1 MSMDNN
7 KNNATTATEVAGK
20 SLKASATAA
29 NYITGIDYGG
39 VRQYFDDYAMGELKV
54 SADNKAFIDARKKPE
69 EKLSEEEW
77 IWVTGYKG
85 TYRDMKCKNDYQ
97 FEVGKKFDMPEDAVI
112 STCCSGFH
120 FCPKLKD
127 VFGYYAVGAG
137 HRFFEVSALVRAKE
151 HADCVAK
158 SIFDNHFLLPV
169 LCNNKLAA
177 KSIIFTR
184 ELTIDEILTANGVDF
199 SDWTEEEKT
208 MAIEN
213 GVYAVKHTRQAK
225 QLVELG
231 YSEAFAKW
239 IVKRD
244 DFGAAYA
251 VGQQKDLSMDMKV
264 AAILG

>member
-1 MSMDNN
+1 MNMDNF
-7 KNNATTATEVAGK
+7 KVDVASMPTTELAERVR
-20 SLKASATAA
+20 
-29 NYITGIDYGG
+29 
-39 VRQYFDDYAMGELKV
+39 RQYCASISFPYTRYGVDMGGDKPFDD
-54 SADNKAFIDARKKPE
+54 NRQKPE
-69 EKLSEEEW
+69 DTLPEEEW

-85 TYRDMKCKNDYQ
+85 TYQDMKCKNNYQ

-112 STCCSGFH
+112 STCHSGFH

-127 VFGYYAVGAG
+127 VFDYYAVGDG

-151 HADCVAK
+151 YADHIVK
-158 SIFDNHFLLPV
+158 HDIYTHYLIPSLR
-169 LCNNKLAA
+169 NNKLAA

-184 ELTIDEILTANGVDF
+184 ELTIDEILTAEGVDF

-213 GVYAVKHTRQAK
+213 CVDAVKHTRQAK

-239 IVKRD
+239 IVNRGDFD
-244 DFGAAYA
+244 DAYA